1 MLSEMSEM
9 TKREILAQA
18 LVALK
23 TQHAAALASAQ
34 ATRAG
39 AVHEEAKPE
48 NAKDTRA
55 LEASYLARGQALR
68 AEELGETIERLRFLT
83 LRDYGPDDAIGL
95 GALVAL
101 EDDAGER
108 RVLLLPVGGG
118 LSVET
123 PEGGVQL
130 LSPAAPLG
138 RALVEAMQGDEVEVR
153 AAGRVRLCEILRVC

>member
-1 MLSEMSEM
+1 MSEN

-23 TQHAAALASAQ
+23 AQHAGALASAQ

-48 NAKDTRA
+48 NDKDTRA
-55 LEASYLARGQALR
+55 LEASYLARGQAMR

-83 LRDYGPDDAIGL
+83 LRDYGSDDAIGL
-95 GALVAL
+95 GALVTL
-101 EDDAGER
+101 EDDAGQR
-108 RVLLLPVGGG
+108 RVLLVPVGGG

-123 PEGGVQL
+123 PQGPVQL

-138 RALVEAMQGDEVEVR
+138 RALVEAMEGDEVEVR
-153 AAGRVRLCEILRVC
+153 AGGRVRLCEIIRVH